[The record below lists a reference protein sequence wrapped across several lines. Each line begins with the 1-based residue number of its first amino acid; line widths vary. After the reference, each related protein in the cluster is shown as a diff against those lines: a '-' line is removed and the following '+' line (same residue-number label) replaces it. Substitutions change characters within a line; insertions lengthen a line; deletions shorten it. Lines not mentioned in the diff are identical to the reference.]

1 MKLFDQNI
9 SRDDLRRRGGRLEQ
23 FMGCTRFEL
32 QEGPERGVEIIEV
45 KTGSGFRFWVCP
57 SRGLDIVFAEHNG
70 RPLCWNSSTGI
81 AHPHTFSE
89 SKFGWLRGFAGGLL
103 TTCGLQ
109 SFGPP
114 CEDDGEYFGIHD
126 RISFT
131 PATEVSARSLWR
143 DESTLEI
150 EVCGTLRQ
158 TRVFGPN
165 LKLERTIRAVG
176 GQSTLT
182 VHDRI
187 TNDGF
192 RPEGAVI
199 LYHCNFG
206 YPVVS
211 EDSVVRLPSKTC
223 TPRDEIAARG
233 AEHWN
238 RLEAPQSDFAEQC
251 FFHEIEADERG
262 KVRAEIWNENLGFGG
277 FVGYDKAALPHFTQ
291 WKMTGEGT
299 YVCGLE
305 PSNAPLMPRSELKA
319 RNELPILEP
328 GETRE
333 FWIELGVVDHSN
345 KSS

>member
-1 MKLFDQNI
+1 MKLFDQEL

-23 FMGCTRFEL
+23 FAGCTRFQL
-32 QEGPERGVEIIEV
+32 QEGAERGVEIIEV

-81 AHPHTFSE
+81 THPHTFSE
-89 SKFGWLRGFAGGLL
+89 TNFGWLRGFAGGLL

-114 CEDDGEYFGIHD
+114 CDDDGEHFGIHD
-126 RISFT
+126 RVSFL
-131 PATEVSARSLWR
+131 PASEVSTQSVWR
-143 DESTLEI
+143 DESTLEL
-150 EVCGTLRQ
+150 VVSGTIRQ

-165 LKLERTIRAVG
+165 LKLERTIRAYG

-187 TNDGF
+187 TNEGF
-192 RPEGAVI
+192 APEGCVI

-206 YPVVS
+206 FPVVS
-211 EDSVVRLPSKTC
+211 EDSMVCLQSTQC
-223 TPRDEIAARG
+223 TPRDDEAARG
-233 AEHWN
+233 VEHWN
-238 RLEAPQSDFAEQC
+238 SLEAPQPNFSEQC
-251 FFHEIEADERG
+251 FFHEITPQDDG
-262 KVRAEIWNENLGFGG
+262 KVRAGIWNDRLNFGA
-277 FVGYDKAALPHFTQ
+277 FVSYDKASLPFFTQ
-291 WKMTGEGT
+291 WKMTGEGI

-305 PSNAPLMPRSELKA
+305 PSNAPLVPRTALKQ
-319 RNELPILEP
+319 RDELPLLQP

-333 FWIELGVVDHSN
+333 FSVELGVVEN
-345 KSS
+345 NWL

>member
-1 MKLFDQNI
+1 MKLFDQNF

-23 FMGCTRFEL
+23 FVGCTRFQL
-32 QEGPERGVEIIEV
+32 QDGAERGVDIIEV

-57 SRGLDIVFAEHNG
+57 SRGMDIVFAEHNG

-81 AHPHTFSE
+81 THPHTFSE
-89 SKFGWLRGFAGGLL
+89 TNFGWLRGFAGGLL

-114 CEDDGEYFGIHD
+114 CEDDGEQFGIHD

-131 PATEVSARSLWR
+131 PATEVSARSQWHDQR
-143 DESTLEI
+143 TLEM
-150 EVCGTLRQ
+150 VVSGTIRQ

-165 LKLERTIRAVG
+165 LKLQRTIRALG
-176 GQSTLT
+176 GQSTLS
-182 VHDRI
+182 VRDEI

-192 RPEGAVI
+192 APEGCVI

-206 YPVVS
+206 FPVVS
-211 EDSVVRLPSKTC
+211 EHSVVRLPSQKC

-233 AEHWN
+233 LDRWN
-238 RLEAPQSDFAEQC
+238 QLEAPQPNFAEQC
-251 FFHEIEADERG
+251 FFHDVEADAGG
-262 KVRAEIWNENLGFGG
+262 KVRAEIWNENLGFGS
-277 FVGYDKAALPHFTQ
+277 FVCYDKAALPFFTQ

-305 PSNAPLMPRSELKA
+305 PSNAPLVPRSELKA
-319 RNELPILEP
+319 RGALPILQP

-333 FWIELGVVDHSN
+333 FEIELGIVGSD
-345 KSS
+345 